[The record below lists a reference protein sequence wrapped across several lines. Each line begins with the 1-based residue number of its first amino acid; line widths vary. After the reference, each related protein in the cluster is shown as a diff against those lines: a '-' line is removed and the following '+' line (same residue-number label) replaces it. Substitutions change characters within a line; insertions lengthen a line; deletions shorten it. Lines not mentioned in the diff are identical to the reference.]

1 MLKFF
6 GKYAGQMAFSLIGT
20 VLGALIVTKLGLYSP
35 FSTAPQPAPLMET
48 VVAPSEPGAK
58 LIEESHQVIRDRLD
72 ADRREAARIAAAEQ
86 RAHAQAIADAE
97 KARAAARAAQERAQE
112 RARRLAARRDAAP
125 APMTLPAQDQI
136 ATASPPT
143 NILPTVSM
151 APPQP
156 ERETMLDK
164 VKGKFKST
172 IGKMQDFVGAAI
184 RFDNPFEAVSPRG
197 TPSTEQ
203 RARFSGLDL

>member
-1 MLKFF
+1 MFKFF

-35 FSTAPQPAPLMET
+35 FSTAPQPAPVMET
-48 VVAPSEPGAK
+48 VVAPSQPAVK

-72 ADRREAARIAAAEQ
+72 ADRRAAQRMAEAENRARAE
-86 RAHAQAIADAE
+86 AIAEAE
-97 KARAAARAAQERAQE
+97 RARAAARAAQERAQE
-112 RARRLAARRDAAP
+112 RARRLAAKRDAAP
-125 APMTLPAQDQI
+125 APAPLPAQDQI

-143 NILPTVSM
+143 NILPAISM

-156 ERETMLDK
+156 EPETMLDK

-172 IGKMQDFVGAAI
+172 IGKMHDFVSAAI
-184 RFDNPFEAVSPRG
+184 RLDNPFEAVSPRG
-197 TPSTEQ
+197 APSTEQ

>member
-35 FSTAPQPAPLMET
+35 FSTTPQPAPVMET
-48 VVAPSEPGAK
+48 VVAPSEPAAK

-72 ADRREAARIAAAEQ
+72 ADRRAAQRMAEAENRARAE
-86 RAHAQAIADAE
+86 AIAEAE
-97 KARAAARAAQERAQE
+97 RARAAARAAQERAQE
-112 RARRLAARRDAAP
+112 RARRLAAKRDAT
-125 APMTLPAQDQI
+125 PMPAQDQI
-136 ATASPPT
+136 AAALPPT
-143 NILPTVSM
+143 NILPAISM
-151 APPQP
+151 APPP
-156 ERETMLDK
+156 AEPETMLDK

-172 IGKMQDFVGAAI
+172 IGKMQDFVSAAI

-203 RARFSGLDL
+203 GARFSGLDL